1 MNKHQKMI
9 FSGAYYTFLTS
20 GLVSMIINSIMP
32 FIMDDYQL
40 TYDLTGTLLSLLS
53 TGNLVATFVIAFI
66 IKSIGRKKSAIILS
80 MAVSIGLVSILAS
93 PLFITMAIGFLLIGV
108 SRGSISNINNSI
120 VNDYSEGEARWLNYL
135 HMFYSVGAF
144 IAPILVILLMYLH
157 LSWRQVLLISLIFPI
172 TSSVIYIL
180 LPIDIKTTKEQ
191 NSGPKKR
198 LPYYK
203 NLNFWI
209 CCGILFF
216 YVGAENA
223 VNGWLVTYLK
233 NSGIM
238 TASYAQ
244 GLLSLLYLVMVIG
257 RILGARLSDKF
268 KKHIYYLFRL

>member
-135 HMFYSVGAF
+135 HMF
-144 IAPILVILLMYLH
+144 
-157 LSWRQVLLISLIFPI
+157 
-172 TSSVIYIL
+172 
-180 LPIDIKTTKEQ
+180 
-191 NSGPKKR
+191 
-198 LPYYK
+198 
-203 NLNFWI
+203 
-209 CCGILFF
+209 
-216 YVGAENA
+216 
-223 VNGWLVTYLK
+223 
-233 NSGIM
+233 
-238 TASYAQ
+238 
-244 GLLSLLYLVMVIG
+244 
-257 RILGARLSDKF
+257 
-268 KKHIYYLFRL
+268 